1 MVVEIRQRRLVG
13 VSLTSQRRVGAAT
26 NKSRNGRNSCEIHHR
41 QKSKKKQSASRDFCR
56 LYETS
61 KKYEVMVT
69 ISGENPKQKKKKS

>member
-26 NKSRNGRNSCEIHHR
+26 NNSRNGRNSCEIHHQ
-41 QKSKKKQSASRDFCR
+41 QKSRKAVSFRDFR

-69 ISGENPKQKKKKS
+69 ISGETQHEKNKREE